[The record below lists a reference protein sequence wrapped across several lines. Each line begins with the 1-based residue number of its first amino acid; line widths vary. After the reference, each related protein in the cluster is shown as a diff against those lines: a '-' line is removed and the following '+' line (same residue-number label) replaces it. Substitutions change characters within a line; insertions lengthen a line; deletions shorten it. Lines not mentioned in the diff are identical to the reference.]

1 MAFAEPGFGRAFT
14 GAFNARTARREV
26 AQRQVQHEDIM
37 QMQRSQLGVQQN
49 IAANEIAARQQE
61 ERAKAFRASRDKL
74 MELSIETFNKIT
86 DAAAEAVTSGD
97 LKDEELEQFRGAA
110 NNALISTITTLQHD
124 HAMALA
130 SGADPNDPALDEI
143 RRLQQMLASQAPI
156 FDARVTA
163 ARQSEQN
170 PTILGQRKG
179 REQAAQV
186 KSLATELGLEEDVVA
201 EGLGFV
207 PGQPAPTELEKLE
220 RSLKLLDANDVPQD
234 DPRRLRVLGRL
245 TSLTTP
251 SVADIIAPLI
261 QKMAR
266 GEDLTPEEQKALDAA
281 QRLSFTDQLLR
292 GLLGGGAAGAP
303 QYKMDENGNLVAQ

>member
-1 MAFAEPGFGRAFT
+1 MAYSEPGFGRAFSSMY
-14 GAFNARTARREV
+14 NARTARAEV
-26 AQRQVQHEDIM
+26 AQRQQQHQDIM
-37 QMQRSQLGVQQN
+37 QMQRNQLGVQQL
-49 IAANEIAARQQE
+49 ISANEIAARLQQ
-61 ERAKAFRASRDKL
+61 ERAKAFRESRDKL
-74 MELSIETFNKIT
+74 MQNSLDTFNAIT
-86 DAAAEAVTSGD
+86 NAAADAVKTGNI
-97 LKDEELEQFRGAA
+97 KDEELQQFRTAA
-110 NNALISTITTLQHD
+110 DNALISTITTLQHD
-124 HAMALA
+124 HALAL
-130 SGADPNDPALDEI
+130 SNGADPQDPALIEI
-143 RRLQQMLASQAPI
+143 QRLQQMLASQAPI

-163 ARQSEQN
+163 ARSSDEN
-170 PTILGQRKG
+170 PTILGERKG

-186 KSLATELGLEEDVVA
+186 KSLATELGLDETVVA

-220 RSLKLLDANDVPQD
+220 RSLKLLDSNDVPQD

-292 GLLGGGAAGAP
+292 GLMGGAASGTP
-303 QYKMDENGNLVAQ
+303 QYQLDETGNLVPR